1 MSKIP
6 MWRRYVRFWGPDP
19 KADVNDEIRFH
30 LEMRTKELV
39 EDGWSPV
46 EARNEAR
53 RQFGDLSHVRSE
65 CHKIDRGLDRARR
78 RLVFVDELRQDGRHA
93 VRQLFRSPGFA
104 LTAIVTLALGIGAT
118 APVFSLVNALLLRP
132 YPYRAADRIVNVFG
146 VDERTGQRRFLSYPD
161 LIDFGEQN
169 DVLGVDPLLGRTFRP
184 GEDGPGADR
193 VVILSERFWRSTL
206 DADPD
211 AVGSPIVID
220 AEPHVVIGVV
230 PRGAAYPDEAD
241 LWVTLRLDPQ
251 QQARGSHWVNSVGR
265 LKPGVSAEQARAG
278 LDVIARRLEQQY
290 PDSNTGSGVAVEPL
304 RDVRSE
310 DNRAILAVLLGAVGF
325 VLLIACANVSGLLLA
340 RATARATEMS
350 LRAALGAGRG
360 RLVRQLMTEVAL
372 LVVPGAVLGLG
383 ISLWVTSQ
391 AAVWAPGQIPDWI
404 VLDLDVRMTLF
415 IVAASVVTTLMCGLA
430 PAMQATKVDLAGSI
444 KESGAGASG
453 GARIRR
459 LRSALVVAEVA
470 LSIALLVGAGL
481 MIKSFVQLTRVS
493 PGFETDRAFMMTTAF
508 AASTYATAEQRV
520 DFYDRVRDRL
530 IALPGV
536 QAVGGVA
543 RPPLR
548 GGWSTVSF
556 TVEGQTADE
565 QRDNPPMLWHTATS
579 GYLGAAGV
587 PLLRGRDFSA
597 ADIDGPRGVV
607 LVTRQMVDRY
617 WPDADPIG
625 RRVKFGQPAG
635 DSEWMDVVGVVGG
648 VKQIDML
655 ADEGLQWY
663 THMAARGRRRAGSP
677 GSCALMAIYAVSF
690 QPPARQSARSMPTRP
705 FTT

>member
-118 APVFSLVNALLLRP
+118 ATVFSLVNALLLRP

-193 VVILSERFWRSTL
+193 VVILSERFWRSML

-453 GARIRR
+453 GARIPPAAKRAGR
-459 LRSALVVAEVA
+459 GRG
-470 LSIALLVGAGL
+470 GA
-481 MIKSFVQLTRVS
+481 V
-493 PGFETDRAFMMTTAF
+493 DRAAGRCRADDQELR
-508 AASTYATAEQRV
+508 AADAGVAG
-520 DFYDRVRDRL
+520 VRDR
-530 IALPGV
+530 PGV
-536 QAVGGVA
+536 HDDD
-543 RPPLR
+543 RLCR
-548 GGWSTVSF
+548 
-556 TVEGQTADE
+556 
-565 QRDNPPMLWHTATS
+565 
-579 GYLGAAGV
+579 
-587 PLLRGRDFSA
+587 
-597 ADIDGPRGVV
+597 
-607 LVTRQMVDRY
+607 VDVRN
-617 WPDADPIG
+617 G
-625 RRVKFGQPAG
+625 
-635 DSEWMDVVGVVGG
+635 
-648 VKQIDML
+648 
-655 ADEGLQWY
+655 
-663 THMAARGRRRAGSP
+663 
-677 GSCALMAIYAVSF
+677 
-690 QPPARQSARSMPTRP
+690 
-705 FTT
+705 